1 MWHRSRWRVETV
13 RELRLQVAS
22 PVPHQPHLASR
33 IKTKQEELGFMN
45 CLLSTRHL
53 LALNRWG
60 NCSLSVIKPGFT
72 ARRVRCQSVSSVPAC
87 LLLNRV
93 RLGERL
99 GAGCNGLLVAV
110 LGTRFLFP
118 KCFGSPYESECDSVC
133 VCVCVCVTE
142 TEKVEHTWVFLSF
155 HNNG

>member
-1 MWHRSRWRVETV
+1 M
-13 RELRLQVAS
+13 
-22 PVPHQPHLASR
+22 
-33 IKTKQEELGFMN
+33 
-45 CLLSTRHL
+45 
-53 LALNRWG
+53 
-60 NCSLSVIKPGFT
+60 SVIKPGFT

-133 VCVCVCVTE
+133 VCVCVCVCDRDREGRTHMG
-142 TEKVEHTWVFLSF
+142 VSLLS
-155 HNNG
+155 